1 MRQINL
7 IIIHASAS
15 DNPSQDNI
23 EAIRHLHTAPK
34 TEAIQWGRYATYGR
48 SWQDIGYHFCV
59 SKKSIEIGRPE
70 HQVGAHCKGFNS
82 KSIGVVFSG
91 DKIFSAKQML
101 MGAILI
107 QGLIVR
113 YELEV
118 KDVVPHSLFNKYKT
132 CPNFDVNELVKRGNV

>member
-1 MRQINL
+1 
-7 IIIHASAS
+7 
-15 DNPSQDNI
+15 
-23 EAIRHLHTAPK
+23 
-34 TEAIQWGRYATYGR
+34 
-48 SWQDIGYHFCV
+48 
-59 SKKSIEIGRPE
+59 
-70 HQVGAHCKGFNS
+70 
-82 KSIGVVFSG
+82 
-91 DKIFSAKQML
+91 ML